1 MPVGL
6 GSQKAAE
13 SKINDYFNSCILR
26 LHLDN
31 LSTGMHLMPA
41 MSSPLSPLNVR
52 AAEGHGRRPSGERVL
67 ENIGLWFSVI

>member
-6 GSQKAAE
+6 GSQKAVE

-41 MSSPLSPLNVR
+41 NV
-52 AAEGHGRRPSGERVL
+52 
-67 ENIGLWFSVI
+67 FSVVTLKCSCCRGAWEETLW